1 MKVLVTGG
9 TGFVGMALVKHL
21 LRCDY
26 KVRLLVRSKTNKF
39 LPGDPG
45 VEIVEGDIISSNDVN
60 RAVKDCSVVFN
71 VAGGYYFCPFWERE
85 AKALYDVN
93 VRGTINMLE
102 RALEH
107 GVERFIHTSTIAT
120 IGKRPDGK
128 PSDENTEFDFKRADH
143 YARSK
148 YLAEQEVLKYCKK
161 GLSAVILNP
170 AIVFGE
176 GDHRPT
182 PSGEIVCKFL
192 NRSYPGIFDTMW
204 AVADV
209 NDVAQAHI
217 AAIERGQIGAR
228 YIICDKRHYSMKETF
243 SLLEEISGVKAPKI
257 KFPFSLLM
265 AYVYIDEY
273 FSRKILNK
281 KPLMPVEGVKFCS
294 NSIIYDS
301 SKAARELGYTAR
313 PFRDSLAE
321 AVTWYQKNGYGGS
334 RSSVHNEP
342 LSSSVTS

>member
-9 TGFVGMALVKHL
+9 TGFIGMALVKHL
-21 LRCDY
+21 IRSGHN
-26 KVRLLVRSKTNKF
+26 VRLLARNKTNKF
-39 LPGDPG
+39 LPAGSD
-45 VEIVEGDIISSNDVN
+45 VEIVEGDIISSDDVS
-60 RAVKDCSVVFN
+60 RAVKGCSVVFN
-71 VAGGYYFCPFWERE
+71 VAGGYYFYPFWERE

-102 RALEH
+102 CALEH
-107 GVERFIHTSTIAT
+107 GVSRFIHTSTIAT

-148 YLAEQEVLKYCKK
+148 YLAEQEVLKYSKK

-182 PSGEIVCKFL
+182 PSGEIICKFL
-192 NRSYPGIFDTMW
+192 NRNYPGYFETIW

-217 AAIERGQIGAR
+217 AAIDHGQVGGR
-228 YIICDKRHYSMKETF
+228 YIICDKRHYSMKEVF

-257 KFPFSLLM
+257 KFPIFLLM
-265 AYVYIDEY
+265 TYVYIDEF
-273 FSRKILNK
+273 FSRMIFKK
-281 KPLMPVEGVKFCS
+281 KPLMPVEGVKFCRK
-294 NSIIYDS
+294 SIIYDS
-301 SKAARELGYTAR
+301 AKAAKALGYNATL
-313 PFRDSLAE
+313 FKDSLAE
-321 AVTWYQKNGYGGS
+321 AVKWYQNNGYVTS
-334 RSSVHNEP
+334 LDLTHNKS
-342 LSSSVTS
+342 LSSNAAS